1 VTVHILFT
9 KFVYNCV
16 FQKKGKKSW
25 NLSQSFHI
33 LKMKTHF
40 ENESTPWKKKSEL
53 VLKNLPTKK
62 EIIYEYV
69 CVAAQAKNENQP
81 CPKISITD

>member
-1 VTVHILFT
+1 MTVHILFT

-16 FQKKGKKSW
+16 FQKKGKNHETFHKVFTFW
-25 NLSQSFHI
+25 KWKHI
-33 LKMKTHF
+33 LKMKAHL
-40 ENESTPWKKKSEL
+40 EKKSEL

>member
-1 VTVHILFT
+1 
-9 KFVYNCV
+9 
-16 FQKKGKKSW
+16 
-25 NLSQSFHI
+25 
-33 LKMKTHF
+33 MKAHL
-40 ENESTPWKKKSEL
+40 EKKSEL

>member
-1 VTVHILFT
+1 
-9 KFVYNCV
+9 
-16 FQKKGKKSW
+16 
-25 NLSQSFHI
+25 
-33 LKMKTHF
+33 MKAHL
-40 ENESTPWKKKSEL
+40 EKKSEL
-53 VLKNLPTKK
+53 VLKNLPTKKK